1 MTKVG
6 AFSCLAKGLK
16 ALRPNLF
23 STFVFALL
31 LSAIG
36 AIPTFIN
43 RLQGHEYLTPPF
55 SPWGLLMSLIFWIT
69 QTLILIGVSQVV
81 WGHLKKDPHEPVHLF
96 PSEKVRPQLFLWS
109 IVFTVMTF
117 VPLLGSWLVVQMTS
131 NPALFTPLPILP
143 IPFYFLAFI
152 PLMMVDQQISMCKAM
167 KQILSSFKVNFVSLL
182 KLALT
187 AEAVFLAFGILE
199 GIVSERLIL
208 DTFSIPELVVV
219 DQVISVFVLAP
230 SWAINSAMMAVAYA
244 ELQGVSVVGHQ
255 ASGNPVYEGR

>member
-1 MTKVG
+1 MTIG

-16 ALRPNLF
+16 ALRANLF

-31 LSAIG
+31 LEAIG
-36 AIPTFIN
+36 TIPTFID

-81 WGHLKKDPHEPVHLF
+81 WDHLKKDPHEPVHLL

-109 IVFTVMTF
+109 IAFTVMTF
-117 VPLLGSWLVVQMTS
+117 VPLLGSWLVVQMAST
-131 NPALFTPLPILP
+131 PVHFTPLPILP
-143 IPFYFLAFI
+143 FVFYFVAFI
-152 PLMMVDQQISMCKAM
+152 PLMMIDQQISSWKAM
-167 KQILSSFKVNFVSLL
+167 KQVLFSMRNNFVSLL

-187 AEAVFLAFGILE
+187 AEAVFLAIAILGDSSGEFIRDIFSILE
-199 GIVSERLIL
+199 S
-208 DTFSIPELVVV
+208 VVT
-219 DQVISVFVLAP
+219 DYVIWVFVCAP
-230 SWAINSAMMAVAYA
+230 IWVINGAMMAVAYA
-244 ELQGVSVVGHQ
+244 ELQGLSAVGHQ

>member
-31 LSAIG
+31 LEAIG

-81 WGHLKKDPHEPVHLF
+81 WSHLKKDPHERVHLL

-117 VPLLGSWLVVQMTS
+117 VPHLGSWLVVQMTS
-131 NPALFTPLPILP
+131 NPAIFTPLPTLP

-152 PLMMVDQQISMCKAM
+152 PLIMVDQQFSMWKAM
-167 KQILSSFKVNFVSLL
+167 KQVLFSMRTNFVSLL

-187 AEAVFLAFGILE
+187 AEAVFLAIA
-199 GIVSERLIL
+199 IVGDSTGKFIR
-208 DTFSIPELVVV
+208 DTFSMPESVVT
-219 DQVISVFVLAP
+219 DHVIGVFVLAP
-230 SWAINSAMMAVAYA
+230 IWVINSAMMAVAYV
-244 ELQGVSVVGHQ
+244 ELQGDSVVGHQ